1 MTWDYYD
8 IEKRGKSYGR
18 KKRAAEHNQPIL
30 DVIEELKKE
39 AEDYSVQLSIL
50 GTSQQIERYGFE
62 AQMEKARKLESIIR
76 KLKDKI
82 KEQKD
87 KLR

>member
-18 KKRAAEHNQPIL
+18 KKRAAKHNQPIL
-30 DVIEELKKE
+30 NVIEELRKE
-39 AEDYSVQLSIL
+39 VEDYSVELSTL

-62 AQMEKARKLESIIR
+62 AQMEKVRKLESIIR